1 MNYTTDEKLSLHHHK
16 NRENHEFDLMYTP
29 DTTLQ
34 SHLTSISKPQSIG
47 RIGTIKLLILAIVFP
62 IMILTIVNPMWV
74 CIFMKTPHL
83 HEPITTTNGNVKV
96 HDHTNPKANPHTNT
110 QFKGGIK
117 ITKETLDIIV
127 ASKDGRHLQEL
138 ETSVTIIE
146 NVTPN
151 TNKQPLQH
159 NHESIMNRIRE
170 GVFKNRNSCAYFALT
185 ILLLSAIIIGG
196 VIFYFRDVSKMYNDE
211 NQHLP
216 NDEYYVRIDDCEED
230 DDDNKTT
237 VEESSTYDEK
247 NVTEDNTTTEQDH
260 NLTQVSF
267 NDAHFGP
274 TSTLEPP
281 LYSSNTNHELIS
293 AASLNP
299 LTVNIQQSVDENKL

>member
-16 NRENHEFDLMYTP
+16 NRENHEFDLVI
-29 DTTLQ
+29 
-34 SHLTSISKPQSIG
+34 SIKVQKKPIDSIN
-47 RIGTIKLLILAIVFP
+47 LLRG
-62 IMILTIVNPMWV
+62 
-74 CIFMKTPHL
+74 C
-83 HEPITTTNGNVKV
+83 VKV
-96 HDHTNPKANPHTNT
+96 LCDGLFPC
-110 QFKGGIK
+110 GIK

-151 TNKQPLQH
+151 TNKQPHQH

-196 VIFYFRDVSKMYNDE
+196 VIFYFRDVSK
-211 NQHLP
+211 
-216 NDEYYVRIDDCEED
+216 
-230 DDDNKTT
+230 TT
-237 VEESSTYDEK
+237 VEEPSTYDEK
-247 NVTEDNTTTEQDH
+247 NVTEDNTTTEEDH

-267 NDAHFGP
+267 NNAHFGP